1 MVIAGKCISIVL
13 LQIGLSK
20 SCLAEKK
27 KYFFKLP
34 LEVTFSRKKYKHNKI
49 LHYNVLKFMNSHD
62 IILIIQ
68 DLYYLNFHNL
78 IDYALGSK
86 GGPKWAFFHKYCD
99 TRDTLNLRHS
109 G

>member
-1 MVIAGKCISIVL
+1 
-13 LQIGLSK
+13 
-20 SCLAEKK
+20 
-27 KYFFKLP
+27 
-34 LEVTFSRKKYKHNKI
+34 
-49 LHYNVLKFMNSHD
+49 MNSHD

-99 TRDTLNLRHS
+99 TRDTICHKIKVSRVLQLKKSIARFGFVKRTIVFRFNQIPYNLNLKQYVYGKPIRKNLLYKLKIRKCD
-109 G
+109 